1 MIINYAL
8 NNIEEKELWGDFG
21 VHVNKYQGMVEAA
34 IRSSISLSDYFGDVN
49 GTGLSLEK
57 IVDNEDVSKNG
68 LTAMNQKYQIMFEG
82 PSLYGPPM
90 DLICTVS
97 SPDGVNLVYTEVS
110 FEAAVN

>member
-8 NNIEEKELWGDFG
+8 NNTEEKELWGNFG
-21 VHVNKYQGMVEAA
+21 VHVNQYQGMVETA

-49 GTGLSLEK
+49 GTGLILEK
-57 IVDNEDVSKNG
+57 IVDNDDVSKNG
-68 LTAMNQKYQIMFEG
+68 LTAANQKYRIWFEG
-82 PSLYGPPM
+82 PSIYGPPM

>member
-8 NNIEEKELWGDFG
+8 NNTEEKELWGDF
-21 VHVNKYQGMVEAA
+21 
-34 IRSSISLSDYFGDVN
+34 
-49 GTGLSLEK
+49 
-57 IVDNEDVSKNG
+57 EDVSKNG